1 MKPCSKDIYRAF
13 LNEFKPDVIHVHT
26 LQGFH
31 KELFE
36 AAKECSIRMVYTTHD
51 TIRFVLYAFYWI
63 TTMSNAMEIVRK
75 SVLSVIRD
83 GDWQKSRNF

>member
-51 TIRFVLYAFYWI
+51 YYPFCP
-63 TTMSNAMEIVRK
+63 
-75 SVLSVIRD
+75 VLSVIRD
-83 GDWQKSRNF
+83 GDWQKNRNF